1 MRRLP
6 ALALACAA
14 LLLAPSGAGAA
25 FLTPDGTGFGSATQ
39 ASGRFIDPQ
48 GLAVDAGGRVYV
60 ADAAAGRVE
69 VYDSAANDNA
79 YLRSI
84 GQGKLVR
91 PVAVTIDNREAVY
104 VADAGRDVV
113 EAYRS
118 FSEDFATRTALG
130 GPGTAIGKLAGVRGL
145 ANDPSERIFA
155 SEADNRR
162 VSAFASGKKRRIV
175 PLFAFGISTPASPLS
190 GAAGLALDAQRRIY
204 LANADPAGGFVRVY
218 DRRGKLRQD
227 VGAGVLRAPQDLA
240 VDRTGGISVAD
251 TGNGRIA
258 LFAPLA
264 QGAGLMDSYASAA
277 LDTPTAVALAPGAL
291 AYVAVRGRILRFHYE
306 DADADGVIDS
316 VDNCPGVPNSDQ
328 ADADGDGIGD
338 ACDSTPGR

>member
-6 ALALACAA
+6 VLALAGAA
-14 LLLAPSGAGAA
+14 LLLAPATAGAA
-25 FLTPDGTGFGSATQ
+25 FLTPAGPGFGSATQ
-39 ASGRFIDPQ
+39 AGGRFVDPE

-84 GQGKLVR
+84 GQGKLVH
-91 PVAVTIDNREAVY
+91 PVAVTVDNRDTVY
-104 VADAGRDVV
+104 VADSARDTVQ
-113 EAYRS
+113 AYKS
-118 FSEDFATRTALG
+118 FAEDFAARTTIG
-130 GPGTAIGKLAGVRGL
+130 GPGTAIGKLGGVRGL
-145 ANDPSERIFA
+145 ANDPSQRIFA

-162 VSAFASGKKRRIV
+162 VSTFASGKKAKVV
-175 PLFAFGISTPASPLS
+175 PLFAFGISTPASPLTN
-190 GAAGLALDAQRRIY
+190 AAGLALDPLRRIY

-227 VGAGVLRAPQDLA
+227 LGVGVLRAPQDVA
-240 VDRTGGISVAD
+240 VDRGGGIAVAD

-258 LFAPLA
+258 LFASLG
-264 QGAGLMDSYASAA
+264 QGAGLIDSYASPAV
-277 LDTPTAVALAPGAL
+277 DSPTAIALAPGAL
-291 AYVAVRGRILRFHYE
+291 AYVAVRGRVLRFHYE
-306 DADADGVIDS
+306 DVDADGVIDT
-316 VDNCPGVPNSDQ
+316 VDNCPGVSNPDQ
-328 ADADGDGIGD
+328 ADADGDGTGD